1 MDKTED
7 LLSPL
12 DVADV
17 AEKFE
22 TDETVEKVEK
32 VEKLRSSEGQEEMAG
47 VGEMEGD
54 GDPERNISGEW
65 SLSWSSMSSGVA
77 FFRLYQRGNQ
87 VK

>member
-1 MDKTED
+1 
-7 LLSPL
+7 L

-22 TDETVEKVEK
+22 TEETVEN
-32 VEKLRSSEGQEEMAG
+32 VEKLRSGEGHEEMAG

-54 GDPERNISGEW
+54 GDPERNISGEAPG

-77 FFRLYQRGNQ
+77 ISS
-87 VK
+87 

>member
-22 TDETVEKVEK
+22 TDETVEK

-77 FFRLYQRGNQ
+77 FLRLYQRGNQ

>member
-12 DVADV
+12 DVAEV

-22 TDETVEKVEK
+22 TEDTVEN
-32 VEKLRSSEGQEEMAG
+32 VEKLRSGEGQEEMAG

-54 GDPERNISGEW
+54 GDPERNISGEAPG
-65 SLSWSSMSSGVA
+65 SLSCSSMSSDVA
-77 FFRLYQRGNQ
+77 YSNIPKNYMYRFE
-87 VK
+87 